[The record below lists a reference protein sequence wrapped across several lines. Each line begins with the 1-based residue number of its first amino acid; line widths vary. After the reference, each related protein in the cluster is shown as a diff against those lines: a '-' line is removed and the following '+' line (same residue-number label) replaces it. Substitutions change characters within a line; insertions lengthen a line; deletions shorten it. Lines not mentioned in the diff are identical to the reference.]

1 MGVVGG
7 QKEAVNQS
15 MTWFPGEIQRTRVA
29 ACEGVSDRRIVKR
42 EVCPQDP
49 SVPKNPG
56 VWVLNSERSGLGC
69 WALYMD
75 CKQPLNSHRI
85 ALPFIL
91 EPWSELAF

>member
-7 QKEAVNQS
+7 QEEAVNQS
-15 MTWFPGEIQRTRVA
+15 MTWFPGEVQRIRVA

-69 WALYMD
+69 CALYMD